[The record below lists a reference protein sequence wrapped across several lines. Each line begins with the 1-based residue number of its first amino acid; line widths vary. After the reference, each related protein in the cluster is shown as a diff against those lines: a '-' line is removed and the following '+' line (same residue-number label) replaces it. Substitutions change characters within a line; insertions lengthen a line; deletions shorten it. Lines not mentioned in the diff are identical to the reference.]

1 MHKYA
6 GQRLIIV
13 SLLNHILLE
22 RLLDKV
28 ISMRKRYD
36 RIKWNIQ
43 HIEIRLPEIQSK
55 LAASKYRLT
64 KDEFID
70 SLVDFL
76 IEDGYSPK
84 LPIDLM
90 RKRLHS
96 PYSESESYIFLKI
109 NDDGTRLKLVLDI
122 GG

>member
-90 RKRLHS
+90 RKRLHR
-96 PYSESESYIFLKI
+96 PCSESESYIFLKI